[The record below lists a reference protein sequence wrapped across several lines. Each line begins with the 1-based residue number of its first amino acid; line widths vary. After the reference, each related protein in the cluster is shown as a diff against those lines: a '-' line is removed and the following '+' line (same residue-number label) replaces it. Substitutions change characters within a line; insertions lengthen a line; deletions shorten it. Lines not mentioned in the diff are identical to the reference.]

1 MPGIKPHL
9 GETSDT
15 SKSLRDIDLG
25 LQNPFQDSVDGLS
38 AESTSFPHTLWTE
51 SRGGTAEP
59 RDLDCMSRIRK
70 SLVAAFLC
78 LLVWPAMAPSVAR
91 AEEQGVRV
99 YTNADLE
106 RFPVLPDSD
115 VEASRPSADE
125 WRFVTDYLQRQ
136 YTRLDADREYS
147 LERERAEAEVDLIR
161 SRTNRRTYSLPG
173 YWNRYDQW
181 NGAPD
186 NRPGEGIAGRLKR
199 ATLPSGSI
207 RPLHA
212 GPTRAQV
219 DYFKATRRSG
229 ADAVPSN
236 SRSGS
241 SRSRKR

>member
-1 MPGIKPHL
+1 
-9 GETSDT
+9 
-15 SKSLRDIDLG
+15 
-25 LQNPFQDSVDGLS
+25 
-38 AESTSFPHTLWTE
+38 
-51 SRGGTAEP
+51 
-59 RDLDCMSRIRK
+59 
-70 SLVAAFLC
+70 
-78 LLVWPAMAPSVAR
+78 MAPSVVR
-91 AEEQGVRV
+91 AEDQAVRV

-106 RFPVLPDSD
+106 RFPALPDSD

-136 YTRLDADREYS
+136 YTRLDADRDYS

-161 SRTNRRTYSLPG
+161 SRANRRTYGLPV
-173 YWNRYDQW
+173 YWNRYDRW

-186 NRPGEGIAGRLKR
+186 TRPPGEGGIGRLKR
-199 ATLPSGSI
+199 ATLPDGSI

-236 SRSGS
+236 SRSGAT
-241 SRSRKR
+241 RGRKHR